1 MLTPEDIKELENTWA
16 SRGPHDKMF
25 DNLILEKEA

>member
-25 DNLILEKEA
+25 DNLED